1 MRLRE
6 LIQINEAEPP
16 EDAPSDALVLKR
28 RCIALLQKIESVL
41 DPQDQPAAVKVGI
54 IVDPLKRGSPAS
66 ALIKRNAILVSPL
79 FQDAPDEVIIWMIG
93 HELTHILRQHTNVG
107 DDNKIKPPAQIRQQE
122 LDADDLANTIMKRLN
137 INKAAVWTWTERER
151 GGIERR
157 LRWDATPAGQEW
169 NQNSTHPSIN
179 DRIRNAQQHGVEL
192 SQAEMQDKLAQ
203 LDQLKQTLA

>member
-1 MRLRE
+1 
-6 LIQINEAEPP
+6 
-16 EDAPSDALVLKR
+16 
-28 RCIALLQKIESVL
+28 
-41 DPQDQPAAVKVGI
+41 
-54 IVDPLKRGSPAS
+54 
-66 ALIKRNAILVSPL
+66 
-79 FQDAPDEVIIWMIG
+79 
-93 HELTHILRQHTNVG
+93 
-107 DDNKIKPPAQIRQQE
+107 
-122 LDADDLANTIMKRLN
+122 MKRLN

-203 LDQLKQTLA
+203 LDQLQQTLA